1 MKHHLTWFQL
11 YEQEQRSSVK
21 ANQHDDY

>member
-11 YEQEQRSSVK
+11 YEQEQSSSVK